1 MRAQIS
7 YWFLP
12 HWKEQRACRKI
23 GWGRRLL
30 PAAIVLGIV
39 ILCGTA
45 APVRAQVT
53 STIQGTVTDPTGLP
67 LPGVEVKVNDRA
79 LSVVRTTTTD
89 SAGTYRVPALPPGT
103 YTLTVSHSGFATRAY
118 ENLEV
123 VLNRVLTFDIAM
135 EVGAVEEQVTVEASV
150 PLLKPNTSDTGTTIV
165 PQQIVD
171 MPLNGRNY
179 LDLMQLVPGV
189 AINKQEDEGT
199 DSSTPVLGERSGN
212 TIFLIDGMPNRDEFG
227 GGAAAQFNQDT
238 IQEFEV
244 LTTGFKAEFGHGSG
258 GIVNVVTKSG
268 TNDWH
273 GSAFLF
279 HRNSALD
286 RNNSLD
292 PTVTDAPFLLRWDY
306 GVTLGGPIVKDKVF
320 FFGSAERIR
329 ESRRLNFVFVPATP
343 QVIQDS
349 ENSFNDPTRT
359 FETRLFGKLEEQLG
373 RHRLSQTV
381 NVTNG
386 HTTDFLP
393 LSQATNLPS
402 SRRSFDNRT
411 TMLGFRDTALL
422 GNTGNPFVLNL
433 YLQYRDEPSSERPAH
448 PDAGPQTVFNI
459 FSAVD
464 TFGVF
469 GDLGSVTFGAGQSPS
484 NFDQEYTSFGADL
497 AKTLGRHTVK
507 FGLQFLR
514 THVDGQEFQQ
524 LNNQTFC
531 TEENFLRFGPVNCGF
546 FLLLT
551 AGGLTPEDNLVR
563 LRNNYTGLFVQD
575 DWKVLS
581 NLTLNLGVRWNY
593 DSEFNAKD
601 NIGPRAGFAWSPL
614 PKTVVRG
621 SFGIFFDHFRLGVVR
636 RVPAFGGAAVSV
648 VQPFSYPQLFYNLT
662 TIAPVLFGVCV
673 DPTLTDAQIAASSAT
688 CPLGPF
694 PYYGIDHINNTVIT
708 NAGGNPIPP
717 ETVVTVDNIQSL
729 SGLTPDAFLAAVNA
743 DVLLPPGFSWFW
755 DPVFGVLSHTGAP
768 AQPSPS
774 SLDPRFATP
783 FTRSWNLGVQQ
794 EITPD
799 VVVGV
804 DYIHKDIEN
813 LLGVRQTNL
822 LFESRFPG
830 PARQYGPP
838 NTLGEV
844 LGFGP
849 WYDGKIDAVI
859 VSVTKRFS
867 HRFTLTG
874 SYTYTDATDNAR
886 IEDLGAGF
894 GTGGAGIPSD
904 SFVGVPPLVCDPTV
918 TGDPTVCDSGDP
930 SNADGSF
937 WTLPDNRG
945 NFVPQAGVFY
955 NGPDL
960 DKGRSGLALKHTF
973 FIHGL
978 VDLPLGFQVSSIFRT
993 QSGFPFSQQTD
1004 TLDDVDGNLNFN
1016 SRDQH
1021 VARNS
1026 LTAPRFTNMDLRGSK
1041 RFQLGERVAVT
1052 ALIEF
1057 FNLFNRQN
1065 PAAVEQVPGRP
1076 TPLGQPLQVLPGME
1090 TQVGLKV
1097 EF

>member
-1 MRAQIS
+1 MHAQI
-7 YWFLP
+7 
-12 HWKEQRACRKI
+12 
-23 GWGRRLL
+23 
-30 PAAIVLGIV
+30 
-39 ILCGTA
+39 
-45 APVRAQVT
+45 T
-53 STIQGTVTDPTGLP
+53 STIQGVVTDPTGLS
-67 LPGVEVKVNDRA
+67 LPGVEVKVNNRA
-79 LSVVRTTTTD
+79 LSVERMATTD
-89 SAGTYRVPALPPGT
+89 STGFYRVTALPPGT
-103 YTLTVSHSGFATRAY
+103 YTIMVSHTGFATRSY

-135 EVGAVEEQVTVEASV
+135 EVGTVEQQITVQATV
-150 PLLKPNTSDTGTTIV
+150 PLLDPDTSDTRSTIV
-165 PQQIVD
+165 PQQIVE

-189 AINKQEDEGT
+189 TINKHENEGT
-199 DSSTPVLGERSGN
+199 DSSTPVLGERGGN

-238 IQEFEV
+238 IQEFQV

-279 HRNSALD
+279 HRNAALD

-292 PTVTDAPFLLRWDY
+292 PTVTDAPALLRWDY

-329 ESRRLNFVFVPATP
+329 ESRRLNFAFPPLPPTLL
-343 QVIQDS
+343 QLLQDFES
-349 ENSFNDPTRT
+349 SFNEPTRV
-359 FETRLFGKLEEQLG
+359 FETRLFAKLDEQLG
-373 RHRLSQTV
+373 QHRLSQNI

-386 HTTDFLP
+386 HVTSFLP
-393 LSQATNLPS
+393 LSEAGSLPS
-402 SRRSFDNRT
+402 TRRNFDSRT

-422 GNTGNPFVLNL
+422 GSMGNPFVLNL
-433 YLQYRDEPSSERPAH
+433 YLQYRDEPSQERPAH
-448 PDAGPQTVFNI
+448 LEAGPQTNFNV

-469 GDLGSVTFGAGQSPS
+469 GDLGSVQFGADPGPS
-484 NFDQEYTSFGADL
+484 EFDQEYTSFGVNL
-497 AKTLGRHTVK
+497 AKSVGRHGLK
-507 FGLQFLR
+507 FGVDFLR
-514 THVDGQEFQQ
+514 TNVDGQEFQN
-524 LNNQTFC
+524 LRNQTFC
-531 TEENFLRFGPVNCGF
+531 TEANFVRFGPVNCGF
-546 FLLLT
+546 FTLVT
-551 AGGLTPEDNLVR
+551 GGGLTPADSLIR
-563 LRNNYTGLFVQD
+563 LRNNYTGLYVQD
-575 DWKVLS
+575 DWKILS
-581 NLTLNLGVRWNY
+581 NLTLNLGLRWDY
-593 DSEFNAKD
+593 DSEFEAKD
-601 NIGPRAGFAWSPL
+601 NLGPRAGFAWSPL

-636 RVPAFGGAAVSV
+636 RVPDFGGAAFSV

-662 TIAPVLFGVCV
+662 TIAPVLFGICV
-673 DPTLTDAQIAASSAT
+673 HPTLTEAELAALGNPP
-688 CPLGPF
+688 CFLPVGPF
-694 PYYGIDHINNTVIT
+694 LGVDHINNTVVT
-708 NAGGNPIPP
+708 NAGGTPIPA
-717 ETVVTVDNIQSL
+717 ETVVTMDNVQSL

-743 DVLLPPGFSWFW
+743 ALPFPFPGFSWFW

-774 SLDPRFATP
+774 SLDPGFATP

-794 EITPD
+794 ELTPD
-799 VVVGV
+799 VVVSV

-813 LLGVRQTNL
+813 LPGVRQTNL

-830 PARQYGPP
+830 PPRQFGPP

-849 WYDGKIDAVI
+849 WYEGELDAVI
-859 VSVTKRFS
+859 VSVSKRFS
-867 HRFTLTG
+867 HHFTLTG
-874 SYTYTDATDNAR
+874 SYTYMDAVDNAR
-886 IEDLGAGF
+886 IANLGAGF

-904 SFVGVPPLVCDPTV
+904 SFVGVPPVV
-918 TGDPTVCDSGDP
+918 TGTIIDCDGVTP
-930 SNADGSF
+930 IPASNADGSF
-937 WTLPDNRG
+937 WTGCNNTG
-945 NFVPQAGVFY
+945 NFVPQAGVFH

-960 DKGRSGLALKHTF
+960 DKGRSSLALEHTF
-973 FIHGL
+973 FVHGL
-978 VDLPLGFQVSSIFRT
+978 VELPWGFQVSSIFRA
-993 QSGFPFSQQTD
+993 QSGFPFSEATD
-1004 TLDDVDGNLNFN
+1004 SLDDVDGNLNFN
-1016 SRDQH
+1016 D
-1021 VARNS
+1021 RNQRVERNKF
-1026 LTAPRFTNMDLRGSK
+1026 TAPRFVNMDLRTSK
-1041 RFQLGERVAVT
+1041 RFQVGERVTVT

-1076 TPLGQPLQVLPGME
+1076 TPFGQPLQVLPGME
-1090 TQVGLKV
+1090 TQVGLRI